1 MRLILGRTSLGNLKD
16 IQRPNHRCE
25 NTHCLF
31 KARTKQ
37 GYWDNVNEA
46 TGTTLG
52 GDNQAIVSSSERK
65 PVIVILDELPEAVSN
80 MKKEGFEGYGE
91 VP

>member
-1 MRLILGRTSLGNLKD
+1 MGNLKD

-37 GYWDNVNEA
+37 GYWDNINEKTWHD
-46 TGTTLG
+46 TGREIVK
-52 GDNQAIVSSSERK
+52 AIVSSSERK